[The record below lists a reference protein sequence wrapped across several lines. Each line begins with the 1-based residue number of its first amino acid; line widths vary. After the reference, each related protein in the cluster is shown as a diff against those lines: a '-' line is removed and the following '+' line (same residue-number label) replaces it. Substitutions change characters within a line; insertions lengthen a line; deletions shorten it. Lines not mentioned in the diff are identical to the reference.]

1 VELASLLW
9 NAVKWSILALEG
21 SIWRGFTL
29 ADMLLPCGILLG
41 TGAVCLALGGK
52 LLARAAD

>member
-1 VELASLLW
+1 MKS
-9 NAVKWSILALEG
+9 SILALEG

-41 TGAVCLALGGK
+41 TGAICLAVG
-52 LLARAAD
+52 ARMRARTAN